1 MRIAKVTPVIATS
14 KLKESKEFYTRH
26 FGFDVIVENDW
37 YILVR
42 SRANELVE
50 LAFIQPNHES
60 QPPVFQTAF
69 AGGGVFYTLEVADAA
84 SEYDRLRNEGV
95 QMALGLRDE
104 PWGERHFAVTD
115 PNDIPVN
122 VSQLIPPSEEYAQQ
136 SSG

>member
-1 MRIAKVTPVIATS
+1 M
-14 KLKESKEFYTRH
+14 
-26 FGFDVIVENDW
+26 
-37 YILVR
+37 
-42 SRANELVE
+42 
-50 LAFIQPNHES
+50 
-60 QPPVFQTAF
+60 FQTAF

-95 QMALGLRDE
+95 QMALGLTDE
-104 PWGERHFAVTD
+104 PWGERRFAVTD